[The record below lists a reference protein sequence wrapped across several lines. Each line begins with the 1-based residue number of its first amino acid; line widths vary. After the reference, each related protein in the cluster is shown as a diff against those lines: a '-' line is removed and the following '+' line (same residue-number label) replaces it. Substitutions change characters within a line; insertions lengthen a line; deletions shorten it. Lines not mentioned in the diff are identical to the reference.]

1 MVACAQPGSAVGLA
15 PILNSIDCPDQANDK
30 IGVIAEGEAVTC
42 IADAGSSSLQRT
54 CAATTKYSCP
64 DGNGDNSMLPF
75 LIQSVTNQKD
85 IKCSVCGLDTDG
97 DLDPR
102 TNQYRVT
109 INFGP
114 LDQNPVEGTARVSE
128 ELGGVMDDRIDG
140 YKVFMTDMYGR
151 VQGQHLADVPAL
163 KKGPGTGN
171 DNCCNPN
178 EYSVTVTGNQPSAL
192 PTMYFMVV
200 PYKGNFILPMGRLT
214 TGVTDKSG
222 SAAETGTATII
233 KALVAFLLS
242 GAGIEEMKNNPAK
255 AKVIAQRVIAES
267 TPADI
272 TMAMIKII
280 DIIYPTGGRRLE
292 DGRRLANHGES
303 VKIEFEIFVPADS
316 QATFDAE
323 DIDKTTFATRLK
335 ETVKDVL
342 DADITVS
349 EITAEV
355 TETSTVQGEQPTSAA
370 FPGAKLPSSLM
381 VFIIMLAGK
390 QVLA

>member
-1 MVACAQPGSAVGLA
+1 
-15 PILNSIDCPDQANDK
+15 
-30 IGVIAEGEAVTC
+30 
-42 IADAGSSSLQRT
+42 
-54 CAATTKYSCP
+54 
-64 DGNGDNSMLPF
+64 MLPF
-75 LIQSVTNQKD
+75 LIQSVTDQKD

-114 LDQNPVEGTARVSE
+114 LDQPPVQGTARVSE
-128 ELGGVMDDRIDG
+128 ELGGVSNDRIDG

-163 KKGPGTGN
+163 KKGVL
-171 DNCCNPN
+171 NCCNPN

-200 PYKGNFILPMGRLT
+200 PYQGNFILPMGRLT

-233 KALVAFLLS
+233 KAEVSFVLS
-242 GAGIEEMKNNPAK
+242 GAGIQEMMDNPAK

-272 TMAMIKII
+272 TMAMIKILN
-280 DIIYPTGGRRLE
+280 IIYPTGGRRLE
-292 DGRRLANHGES
+292 DGRRLASHDK

-370 FPGAKLPSSLM
+370 FPRAKLPSSLM

>member
-1 MVACAQPGSAVGLA
+1 
-15 PILNSIDCPDQANDK
+15 
-30 IGVIAEGEAVTC
+30 
-42 IADAGSSSLQRT
+42 
-54 CAATTKYSCP
+54 
-64 DGNGDNSMLPF
+64 MLPF

-233 KALVAFLLS
+233 KAEVSFVLS

-272 TMAMIKII
+272 TMSMIKII
-280 DIIYPTGGRRLE
+280 DIKYPTGGRRLE

-370 FPGAKLPSSLM
+370 FPRAKLPSSLM